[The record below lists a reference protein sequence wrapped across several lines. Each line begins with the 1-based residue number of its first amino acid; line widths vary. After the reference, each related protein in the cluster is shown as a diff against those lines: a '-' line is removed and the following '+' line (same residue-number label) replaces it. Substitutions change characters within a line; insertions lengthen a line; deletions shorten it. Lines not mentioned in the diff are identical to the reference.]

1 MVQSFIKWFIQ
12 HQHELE
18 VRTRSAQSVN
28 PVVPKVTVRN
38 DGIVDHFK
46 KQTSIDSVNQSTS
59 TIADYEDQL
68 DRQSKTLICT
78 IHKAYKE
85 TIEVT
90 IFINHPFHFLV
101 ISRIESSHLS
111 NE

>member
-12 HQHELE
+12 HLPELE
-18 VRTRSAQSVN
+18 VRTKSVQSVN
-28 PVVPKVTVRN
+28 PVVPKAKVRN
-38 DGIVDHFK
+38 DEIFNHSK
-46 KQTSIDSVNQSTS
+46 NPSIDSVTQSTS

-68 DRQSKTLICT
+68 DRQSKTLIST

-90 IFINHPFHFLV
+90 IFITHRFHFLV
-101 ISRIESSHLS
+101 ISRIESTYLS